1 MTVLIECRDQES
13 ELAQTLTTLVAG
25 AVEGLICDVVI
36 LDHGSN
42 DGTARLAD
50 AAGCRFH
57 RDWDLRDIVAAAR
70 GEWLLLIE
78 PGARPSLGWIE
89 ETAEYIALNTA
100 PARFVPSRHH
110 KPSLLRR
117 IIRRY
122 PPLERGLLLRKSQ
135 AQALAKPDTTLADLV
150 AGLRMK
156 VLTSEIV
163 PAWAARA
170 ARAEQKV

>member
-1 MTVLIECRDQES
+1 MSMLTVLIECRDQES

-57 RDWDLRDIVAAAR
+57 RSWDLPDIISAAR

-89 ETAEYIALNTA
+89 ETAEYIALNSA
-100 PARFVPSRHH
+100 PARFARSRHH
-110 KPSLLRR
+110 KPSLLHRV
-117 IIRRY
+117 IHRY
-122 PPLERGLLLRKSQ
+122 PPLERGLLLRKTQ
-135 AQALAKPDTTLADLV
+135 ARALSKPDMALADLV
-150 AGLRMK
+150 AGLRIK
-156 VLTSEIV
+156 ALSSEIV
-163 PAWAARA
+163 PAWATRA
-170 ARAEQKV
+170 ARA